1 MVPRYVR
8 GVPKR
13 NRANEQRKS
22 GYVAPVEAVESEQA
36 RAARLFAE
44 SIRQHE
50 LADQAKR
57 DRKAA
62 AIEHQRRLEELTA
75 NKEAAAAKIR
85 RLRENGRP
93 HAQMQEAEAAYRV
106 ALAELTEFETGE
118 RPHWAPAPTAVDEES
133 DAEASDD
140 AGDDDV
146 QSGDSE
152 NATAE

>member
-1 MVPRYVR
+1 M
-8 GVPKR
+8 PKR

-22 GYVAPVEAVESEQA
+22 GYVAPVAAVETDQA

-50 LADQAKR
+50 LADKAKR
-57 DRKAA
+57 ERKAA
-62 AIEHQRRLEELTA
+62 AMDHQRRLEELTA

-118 RPHWAPAPTAVDEES
+118 RPHWAPAPAAIDGSLEPVD
-133 DAEASDD
+133 DD
-140 AGDDDV
+140 A
-146 QSGDSE
+146 SE
-152 NATAE
+152 PDGTEDASTTNTG

>member
-93 HAQMQEAEAAYRV
+93 HAQMQEAEAAYRF

-118 RPHWAPAPTAVDEES
+118 RPHWAPVPTVIEES
-133 DAEASDD
+133 EAADAAESAN
-140 AGDDDV
+140 
-146 QSGDSE
+146 DSE
-152 NATAE
+152 EESSSAE